1 MNKIRNWFFD
11 IINKIYKPL
20 AKLTKEPRGSIQI
33 NKIGREKGNIITE
46 SEEIQ
51 KSSAPTTEAYIQQN
65 WKI

>member
-1 MNKIRNWFFD
+1 M
-11 IINKIYKPL
+11 NKIYKPL
-20 AKLTKEPRGSIQI
+20 AKLTKGPRGSIQI